1 MSPALHIPQPESRI
15 PHLARM
21 TVLLPGLLTLAI
33 LILASGFF
41 SGSETA
47 LFYLSRDELRSLQTG
62 RPRERIVAEFLRDPD
77 RLLTAVLFWNLLIN
91 LTFFAIS
98 VVLARRLV
106 TNGQPAMA
114 GLLSFVSLVAII
126 VFGEVLPKSI
136 AVVFHRRIAV
146 LVSLPLAFAVR
157 VLDPIFPFLGT
168 LTRALRRAFWP
179 HIRLEPY
186 LHADDLERAVEASG
200 LSAESIKQ
208 EQQVLHRILDL
219 SEITVEEVMRPR
231 GTYAAQPV
239 TVTVRDLSGVP
250 PSDYL
255 LLRDEEAAATDP
267 DALGKAVPLA
277 ALSSIFDG
285 PLAALSEP
293 VVHVPWCASLADT
306 LQRLRDNLCD
316 VAVVVNELGET
327 IGIVTYEDLIDT
339 ILVEQPSR
347 AKRVLRREPVLE
359 VAPGR
364 YHVDGLTTLRYLSQR
379 LGIDYEPT
387 VDGLVTV
394 AGLLH
399 DGLEK
404 LPQVGDEYVWSGY
417 TFRVI
422 DTPGRGKIRVMI
434 SKAE

>member
-1 MSPALHIPQPESRI
+1 
-15 PHLARM
+15 M
-21 TVLLPGLLTLAI
+21 TVLLPGLLTLVV

-47 LFYLSRDELRSLQTG
+47 LFYLSRDELRTLKTG
-62 RPRERIVAEFLRDPD
+62 RPRERMVSDLLRDPD
-77 RLLTAVLFWNLLIN
+77 RLLTAVLFWNLVIN
-91 LTFFAIS
+91 LTYFAIS

-106 TNGQPAMA
+106 DDGRAAWA
-114 GLLSFVSLVAII
+114 GVLSVGCLVTII
-126 VFGEVLPKSI
+126 VFGEVLPKSV

-146 LVSLPLAFAVR
+146 LVSWPLAFAIR
-157 VLDPIFPFLGT
+157 VLDPIFPLLGS
-168 LTRALRRAFWP
+168 LTRAMRRAFWP
-179 HIRLEPY
+179 HIRVEPY

-239 TVTVRDLSGVP
+239 DVMGSDLGSVP

-255 LLRDEEAAATDP
+255 LLRDDEEGGGDP
-267 DALGKAVPLA
+267 DALGRAVPLA
-277 ALSSIFDG
+277 AMASIPEG
-285 PLAALSEP
+285 PLSGLAQS
-293 VVHVPWCASLADT
+293 VIHVPWCASLAET
-306 LQRLRDNLCD
+306 LQRLRDKLCD

-327 IGIVTYEDLIDT
+327 IGIVTYEDIVDT

-347 AKRVLRREPVLE
+347 TKRVLRREPVLE

-379 LGIDYEPT
+379 LGFEYEPT
-387 VDGLVTV
+387 ADGLVTV

-399 DGLEK
+399 DELEK
-404 LPQVGDEYVWSGY
+404 LPEVGDECTWLGY
-417 TFRVI
+417 EFRVI
-422 DTPGRGKIRVMI
+422 DTPRRGKIRVMV
-434 SKAE
+434 SKVEA